1 MGSYITR
8 RLLLM
13 VPTIAGITLMVFCLL
28 ALSPGG
34 IGAGL
39 RVSGGQMEASKAA
52 LLEAYLEDRY
62 GLKDPVVVQYG
73 RWLGRIS
80 PIKFGRRDQVKD
92 GGELLRAPR
101 AVKVP
106 LLAGTAWN
114 PWDADE
120 AAARAS
126 KALSDANDESTAEFE
141 AGSPELRAAWND
153 IAREYAKARAEYMVA
168 GRDFERLLGRYAV
181 EAGHAGLVAPDGAVD
196 VEAISALR
204 PDQALACFQAVQV
217 AAQVMDADWEDCER
231 LRLRAVELFDRQP
244 YEEAGLPVL
253 PGLVHLAWPDLGTAF
268 SKGRPVGA
276 LILDA
281 LPVTLLINILAIP
294 IIYLI
299 AVPTGILAAAR
310 RGSWFDNLSGATF
323 VALWSIP
330 TVWAGVLMI
339 GYFAD
344 KKYLG
349 WFPVAGL
356 HAKNADGMPFLPAW
370 TGGTFQMGY
379 VLDTLWHVALP
390 VACIVYGGF
399 AVLAKQTRAAMLD
412 NANMDFVR
420 TARAKGVPGRD
431 VQIYHVFRNSLL
443 PIITMFVSIFP
454 AMLAGSLIVEK
465 IFSIPGMGNLML
477 EAINLRDRE
486 LILANTFMV
495 GMVNLLALLLAD
507 ILYAF
512 ADPRVSFD

>member
-1 MGSYITR
+1 MGSYIAR
-8 RLLLM
+8 RLFLM
-13 VPTIAGITLMVFCLL
+13 VPTIVGITLMVFCLL

-39 RVSGGQMEASKAA
+39 RVTGGQMEASKAA

-62 GLKDPVVVQYG
+62 GLKDPVVMQYG

-80 PIKFGRRDQVKD
+80 PVKFGRRDQLKD
-92 GGELLRAPR
+92 GGELVRAPR
-101 AVKVP
+101 SVKLP
-106 LLAGTAWN
+106 MLSGTAWN
-114 PWDADE
+114 PWVPADAADAIAN
-120 AAARAS
+120 AAATDPAPG
-126 KALSDANDESTAEFE
+126 AE
-141 AGSPELRAAWND
+141 AGSNTLRATFNGV
-153 IAREYAKARAEYMVA
+153 ARDYAKARAEYLVA
-168 GRDFERLLGRYAV
+168 GRDVERLLGRYAV
-181 EAGHAGLVAPDGAVD
+181 EAGSPGLVAPDGEVD
-196 VEAISALR
+196 VEGVAALV
-204 PDQALACFQAVQV
+204 PDRSLGSFQAVEVAVQV
-217 AAQVMDADWEDCER
+217 LDAKWVSCER
-231 LRLRAVELFDRQP
+231 ARVQADGLFERLP
-244 YEEAGLPVL
+244 YQQAGVPLVPGVL
-253 PGLVHLAWPDLGTAF
+253 HLAAPDLGTAF
-268 SKGRPVGA
+268 SKGRPVLD

-281 LPVTLLINILAIP
+281 LPVTLLLNVLAIP
-294 IIYLI
+294 VIYLV

-310 RGSWFDNLSGATF
+310 RGKWFDTISGATF

-339 GYFAD
+339 GYLAD
-344 KKYLG
+344 KKFLG

-356 HAKNADGMPFLPAW
+356 HAKNADSMPFLPSWA
-370 TGGTFQMGY
+370 GGTFEMGY

-390 VACIVYGGF
+390 VACLVYGGF
-399 AVLAKQTRAAMLD
+399 AVLAKQTRASMLD

-420 TARAKGVPGRD
+420 TAKAKGVTSRD

-443 PIITMFVSIFP
+443 PLITMFVAIFP

-465 IFSIPGMGNLML
+465 IFSVPGMGSLML

>member
-1 MGSYITR
+1 M
-8 RLLLM
+8 L
-13 VPTIAGITLMVFCLL
+13 PTIIGITLMVFCLL

-39 RVSGGQMEASKAA
+39 RVSGGQMESSKAA

-62 GLKDPVVVQYG
+62 GLKDPVVVQYV

-80 PIKFGRRDQVKD
+80 PIKFGRRDQFKD
-92 GGELLRAPR
+92 GGDLVRAPR

-106 LLAGTAWN
+106 VLAGTAWN
-114 PWDADE
+114 PWVPLDASAE
-120 AAARAS
+120 VAAAAAS
-126 KALSDANDESTAEFE
+126 DPAPGAE
-141 AGSPELRAAWND
+141 AGTPELRTAFNGV
-153 IAREYAKARAEYMVA
+153 ARDYAKARAEYLVA
-168 GRDFERLLGRYAV
+168 GREMERLLGRYAV
-181 EAGHAGLVAPDGAVD
+181 EAGFPTLVAPDGEVD
-196 VEAISALR
+196 VDGVAALT
-204 PDQALACFQAVQV
+204 PDRSLGSFQAVEV
-217 AAQVMDADWEDCER
+217 AAQVLDAKWVACER
-231 LRLRAVELFDRQP
+231 YRAQADSIFARFP
-244 YEEAGLPVL
+244 YQEAGVPIL
-253 PGLVHLAWPDLGTAF
+253 PGVVHLASPDLGTAF
-268 SKGRPVGA
+268 SKGRPVA
-276 LILDA
+276 DLILDA
-281 LPVTLLINILAIP
+281 LPVTLLLNAIAIP

-310 RGSWFDNLSGATF
+310 RGKWFDTLSGATF
-323 VALWSIP
+323 VAMWSIP

-339 GYFAD
+339 GYLAD
-344 KKYLG
+344 KKFLG

-356 HAKNADGMPFLPAW
+356 HAKNADSMPFLPSWA
-370 TGGTFQMGY
+370 GGSFEMGY
-379 VLDTLWHVALP
+379 VLDTLWHIALP
-390 VACIVYGGF
+390 VACLAYGGF

-420 TARAKGVPGRD
+420 TAKAKGVPSRD
-431 VQIYHVFRNSLL
+431 VQIYHIFRNSLL
-443 PIITMFVSIFP
+443 PLITMFVAIFP

-465 IFSIPGMGNLML
+465 IFSVPGMGSLML